1 MSNRNRLAFY
11 YQNVLRQDLLLKC
24 SHSNIMDTAKLTNI
38 NILVQVSFAL
48 RAAEQHQKLIKQK
61 QLALEIISGQK
72 VVQFIPKSDSKL
84 LLSSASR
91 NRNFRPRL
99 GSKVS
104 PSKCYLRLCL
114 RKVACNNFIEK
125 VVNIA
130 GGVLTENYSY
140 NNSLLSF
147 SKSVSPK
154 TKLSLLNK
162 SPEVLFVSQ
171 DLKIQIKGNIIE
183 LIIAS
188 NILKLFPEIQNL
200 QISSLQLGNNDIDM
214 VAEGSQSG
222 IQISSMDSL
231 FSSQNTTIQIVTSA
245 KSPEETFLFWSG
257 LFARC
262 AATEQKEISYDKS
275 N

>member
-38 NILVQVSFAL
+38 NILVQVSFD
-48 RAAEQHQKLIKQK
+48 QKLIKQK

-72 VVQFIPKSDSKL
+72 VGQFIPKSDSKL

-125 VVNIA
+125 VINIA

-140 NNSLLSF
+140 NNSLQSF

-154 TKLSLLNK
+154 TKLSFLNK
-162 SPEVLFVSQ
+162 SPEVLFVTQ

-214 VAEGSQSG
+214 VADGSQSG
-222 IQISSMDSL
+222 IQVSSMDSV

-245 KSPEETFLFWSG
+245 KNPEETFLFWTG

-262 AATEQKEISYDKS
+262 AATQQKQISYDKS